1 MNPPWPK
8 GKKLVHLDLK
18 GAPPRVDY
26 LHRLIELFSRL
37 GVDGLLVEYEDMFPY
52 EGELQLLQA
61 TAQPAYSRE
70 QVLSIQESAKAR
82 GMEVIPL
89 VQTFGHMEFVLKH
102 RSLWHLREVPHC
114 VGTLNPHKEEGV
126 KLVMEMLRQVVEL
139 HPHLTTVHIGADE
152 VYTLGEGEDSKLWL
166 ASTGRSVEHLFLS
179 HVTKIAKAFKEAWPD
194 MNIIMWDDMMRGMSQ
209 DTLKVHLIG
218 HVFIKTLL
226 DLIPPHDS
234 KWISRTS
241 SAHVMGLHPKP
252 GLSLLEKY
260 HGAGMSDLWAA
271 SSFKGSTSVHTCV
284 TCTQRHVDNH
294 LQWLKVAASL
304 SAAINMRG
312 IAITGWQRYDHL
324 SVLCELLPVALPSL
338 ASCLQTLHHGEFS
351 TEAHRNVTELLG
363 VSSVEMEAV
372 ERTST
377 GESLFPGR
385 RLAELMVEINSLLN
399 SEDLRFFESN
409 ISVNFRLT
417 CLELDNFSSS
427 IHLKNRL
434 LCFNRFVRGWFSPYH
449 RQRKMVNPLNSM
461 HIHNQ
466 ASLYLDTLQKTVE
479 AVRKEMVNLYPDST
493 AEEWMEEHVSPVAA
507 PLQRIIDAIQACVKE
522 MVP

>member
-18 GAPPRVDY
+18 GAPPQIEY

-52 EGELQLLQA
+52 KGELQLLQA

-102 RSLWHLREVPHC
+102 RTLWHLREDPHC

-139 HPHLTTVHIGADE
+139 HPHLRTVHIGADE
-152 VYTLGEGEDSKLWL
+152 VYSLGEGEDSKLWL
-166 ASTGRSVEHLFLS
+166 ASTGCSVEQLFLS
-179 HVTKIAKAFKEAWPD
+179 HVTKVAKAIKEAWPD
-194 MNIIMWDDMMRGMSQ
+194 MNIIMWDDMMRDMRQ
-209 DTLKVHLIG
+209 DTLKASGLVGL
-218 HVFIKTLL
+218 VQPMLWDYTPNLDVDKT
-226 DLIPPHDS
+226 
-234 KWISRTS
+234 
-241 SAHVMGLHPKP
+241 V
-252 GLSLLEKY
+252 SLLEKY
-260 HGAGMSDLWAA
+260 HSAGMSDLWAA

-338 ASCLQTLHHGEFS
+338 ASCLQTLNHGEFS
-351 TEAHRNVTELLG
+351 TEAHRNVTEMLG
-363 VSSVEMEAV
+363 VSSAEIEAM
-372 ERTST
+372 ERTSA

-385 RLAELMVEINSLLN
+385 RLAELIVEINSLLN

-409 ISVNFRLT
+409 M
-417 CLELDNFSSS
+417 
-427 IHLKNRL
+427 
-434 LCFNRFVRGWFSPYH
+434 FVRGWFSPYH
-449 RQRKMVNPLNSM
+449 RQRKMVNPSNSIL
-461 HIHNQ
+461 IHSQ
-466 ASLYLDTLQKTVE
+466 ASGYLDTLQKMVE
-479 AVRKEMVNLYPDST
+479 AVRKEMVNLYPNST
-493 AEEWMEEHVSPVAA
+493 AEEWMEEHVSPVTA
-507 PLQRIIDAIQACVKE
+507 PLQQIIDAIPGCVKE